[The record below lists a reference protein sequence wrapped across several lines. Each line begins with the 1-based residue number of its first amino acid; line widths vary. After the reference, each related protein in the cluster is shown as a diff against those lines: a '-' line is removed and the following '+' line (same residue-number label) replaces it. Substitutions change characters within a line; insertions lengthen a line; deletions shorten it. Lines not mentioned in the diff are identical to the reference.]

1 MPDAQ
6 TAEKRPERRKF
17 AFGLQSSFCD
27 GAVGW
32 GVLDRLL
39 EDERV
44 EIEGFSGASAGTS
57 NGLSLAYG
65 LTIGG
70 RSGARETLERFWRT
84 ASQKVNTI
92 APMPPAGVVFGHG
105 TLEFLPQY
113 WAVETVAHLTSPY
126 LWNPTNFNLMRH
138 VFSEVIDF
146 ERLRRESVVKI
157 FVSAT
162 DILGCKERIFTR
174 ESISVDA
181 AVASTSVPLYL
192 HPQYIEDRPYWD
204 GGFVGAPR
212 LQPLVEHCEAE
223 DIIFLRTSPTERPR
237 STLPMTA
244 FDIHERQ
251 TELAV
256 AVPVD
261 QEVRHLNLVRKW
273 IDEGRLRPGDG
284 VRRVDIHV
292 IDATSGTRDLP
303 YSTKYQADWGFL
315 MHLRDHGRDIA
326 TCWLVDH
333 FGSHAAALRAGGT
346 PPKGKA
352 TAPA

>member
-1 MPDAQ
+1 MNNAR
-6 TAEKRPERRKF
+6 TAGRFSGRRKF

-39 EDERV
+39 EDDR
-44 EIEGFSGASAGTS
+44 IDFEGFSSASSGTS
-57 NGLSLAYG
+57 NGLSLAHG
-65 LTIGG
+65 LTTGG
-70 RSGARETLERFWRT
+70 RDGARETLKRFWHT
-84 ASQKVNTI
+84 ASQRMNMI
-92 APMPPAGVVFGHG
+92 APMPPVGVVFGHG

-113 WAVETVAHLTSPY
+113 WATEALAHLTSPY
-126 LWNPTNFNLMRH
+126 FWNPTNVNLLRH

-146 ERLRRESVVKI
+146 ERLRKESAVKI

-162 DILGCKERIFTR
+162 DILGCKERTFTR
-174 ESISVDA
+174 EEISLDA

-192 HPQYIEDRPYWD
+192 HPQHIEGKPYWD

-261 QEVRHLNLVRKW
+261 QEVRHLEVMRKW
-273 IDEGRLRPGDG
+273 IDEGRLKPGGDA
-284 VRRVDIHV
+284 RRVTIHK
-292 IDATSGTRDLP
+292 IDATTGTRGLP

-315 MHLRDHGRDIA
+315 THLRDHGRDIA
-326 TCWLVDH
+326 ASWLADT
-333 FGSHAAALRAGGT
+333 FALPPRGAAGAKNT
-346 PPKGKA
+346 V
-352 TAPA
+352 PAAS

>member
-1 MPDAQ
+1 MSEAGTRD
-6 TAEKRPERRKF
+6 RFSGRRKF
-17 AFGLQSSFCD
+17 AFALQSSFCD

-39 EDERV
+39 EDDRIEV
-44 EIEGFSGASAGTS
+44 EGFSGASSGTS
-57 NGLSLAYG
+57 NGLSLAHG
-65 LTIGG
+65 LTVGG

-84 ASQKVNTI
+84 ASQRMNAI
-92 APMPPAGVVFGHG
+92 APMPPVGVVFGHS
-105 TLEFLPQY
+105 TLELLPQY
-113 WAVETVAHLTSPY
+113 WAMETLAHITSPY
-126 LWNPTNFNLMRH
+126 FWNPANFNVMRH
-138 VFSEVIDF
+138 VFAEVIDF
-146 ERLRRESVVKI
+146 ERLRRESAIKI
-157 FVSAT
+157 FISAT

-174 ESISVDA
+174 KEISVDA

-192 HPQYIEDRPYWD
+192 HPQYVENKPYWD

-237 STLPMTA
+237 ATLPMTS

-261 QEVRHLNLVRKW
+261 QEVRHLRLIRQW
-273 IDEGRLRPGDG
+273 IDEGRLKPGDG

-315 MHLRDHGRDIA
+315 THLRDHGRHVA
-326 TCWLVDH
+326 ESWLADR
-333 FGSHAAALRAGGT
+333 FGAQGAERRTANASAKDKALAS
-346 PPKGKA
+346 A
-352 TAPA
+352 